1 MESEGGD
8 YQQKTQ
14 MLKFLRFVK
23 FAKIIRLV
31 RALKLKI
38 IIRKIEGSSKNNN

>member
-1 MESEGGD
+1 
-8 YQQKTQ
+8 

-38 IIRKIEGSSKNNN
+38 IIRKIEGNEFNLFFDF